1 GAGCRVV
8 RAGRPRPAGTGEA
21 VMRVREQS
29 HDILSRRGALGFLAA
44 VLARLAWF
52 LVLQV
57 SLWSV
62 GVTSDVL
69 PPSAVLTAMAAV
81 ALLALIPIAP
91 GAIGVSEVAYVG
103 LLSTVAGTAMT
114 ASITAAIV
122 IFRALQSF
130 APIPRRQR
138 LR

>member
-44 VLARLAWF
+44 ALARLAWF

-57 SLWSV
+57 ALWSV

-81 ALLALIPIAP
+81 ALLALIPITP
-91 GAIGVSEVAYVG
+91 GPISVSEVAYLG
-103 LLSTVAGTAMT
+103 LLSAVAGEAMT
-114 ASITAAIV
+114 AQITAAIV
-122 IFRALQSF
+122 LFRACQWFL
-130 APIPRRQR
+130 PIPI
-138 LR
+138 